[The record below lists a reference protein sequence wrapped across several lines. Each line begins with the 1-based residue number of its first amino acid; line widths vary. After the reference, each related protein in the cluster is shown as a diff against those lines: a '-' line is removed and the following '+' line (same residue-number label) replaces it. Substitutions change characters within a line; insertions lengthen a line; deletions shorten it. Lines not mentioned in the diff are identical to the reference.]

1 MTVLPTL
8 RQFRHLVA
16 LAEHKHFSKAAAATH
31 VTQSTLSASLK
42 ELEEILG
49 VPLVD
54 RTKRSVVFTPFGED
68 TVRRAQQILDEA
80 EDLARAAQSTGEPLA
95 GTIRMGVIPTIAPF
109 LLPPVLAALRNKYP
123 KLRLYL
129 REDLTDRLVDRLQA
143 GELDVLL
150 LALPYDL
157 GTIESEPLFDDP
169 FAFCCRTDH
178 PLANSERISG
188 ERLNGESLLLL
199 QDGHCLRGHA
209 LAACGI
215 RREMQVDPFEAT
227 SLTTLTQMVDN
238 GLGTTL
244 LPQIAVEAGVLK
256 GTSLMTIPLDDR
268 AAKRQIGLAWR
279 HRTGRRDEFQL
290 LGQEIKRI
298 FKPKTVVN

>member
-1 MTVLPTL
+1 MNALPTL

-16 LAEHKHFSKAAAATH
+16 LAEHKHFSKAANATH

-49 VPLVD
+49 VALVD

-80 EDLARAAQSTGEPLA
+80 EDLARAAQSAGEPLS
-95 GTIRMGVIPTIAPF
+95 GTLRMGVIPTIAPF
-109 LLPPVLAALRNKYP
+109 LLPHVLKGLRAKYP

-157 GTIESEPLFDDP
+157 GTIESESLFDDP
-169 FAFCCRTDH
+169 FSFCCRTDH
-178 PLANSERISG
+178 PLANANEVPGVRLAG
-188 ERLNGESLLLL
+188 ENLLLL

-209 LAACGI
+209 LAACGM
-215 RREMQVDPFEAT
+215 RREMQIDPFEAT

-244 LPQIAVEAGVLK
+244 LPQIAVDAGVLK
-256 GTSLMTIPLDDR
+256 GTSLITIPLDDK
-268 AAKRQIGLAWR
+268 AAIRQIGLAWR
-279 HRTGRRDEFQL
+279 ARTGRREEFQL
-290 LGQEIKRI
+290 LGQEIRRLAMGR
-298 FKPKTVVN
+298 

>member
-80 EDLARAAQSTGEPLA
+80 EDLARAAQSAGEPLA